1 MKCSHKNIFSVAW
14 VILVF
19 SVVISVFVR
28 LPFGFFDEQVH
39 YVRSL
44 GISNSQ
50 LLAYPKENDSN
61 KLGHDIDSSNLR
73 FVDRYLGNKSDVIS
87 AGWINDESE
96 AKSGHK
102 AYVVNTSA
110 APYTPIPY
118 LPYATAVLV
127 SGAINLDVK
136 SEFITMRLFGAIS
149 SLMIVAAAFFVAPS
163 RYRWSV
169 IALSLIPMSIAAFAG
184 ISTDGFTIAIAL
196 LFMTTVARMV
206 ELIQKG
212 TLANRH
218 IVFLATVSV
227 LLVMAKMPIFL
238 MIALLLWVI
247 IIFWKEIKKT
257 HKIGLLLIIAITAA
271 ITLAWA
277 LYAKDINTG
286 AYWGRN
292 VDTAAQ
298 LTYIA
303 ENPLVFMKNLTY
315 SMLNYDYVNIT
326 YLLYADSIFYSNIPF
341 VIDMVVF
348 VGLGLSA
355 FVSVK
360 HTHLMKQRVWLY
372 WAQVALFVLIGIAMF
387 VLLYL
392 QFTLVGTPDAIE
404 GVQPRYFLP
413 FLPLLVMMPYGLALS
428 RNIRIF
434 TYSTP
439 FIGVTVYL
447 GYIMLQ
453 L

>member
-1 MKCSHKNIFSVAW
+1 
-14 VILVF
+14 
-19 SVVISVFVR
+19 
-28 LPFGFFDEQVH
+28 
-39 YVRSL
+39 
-44 GISNSQ
+44 
-50 LLAYPKENDSN
+50 
-61 KLGHDIDSSNLR
+61 
-73 FVDRYLGNKSDVIS
+73 
-87 AGWINDESE
+87 
-96 AKSGHK
+96 
-102 AYVVNTSA
+102 
-110 APYTPIPY
+110 
-118 LPYATAVLV
+118 
-127 SGAINLDVK
+127 
-136 SEFITMRLFGAIS
+136 
-149 SLMIVAAAFFVAPS
+149 
-163 RYRWSV
+163 
-169 IALSLIPMSIAAFAG
+169 
-184 ISTDGFTIAIAL
+184 
-196 LFMTTVARMV
+196 
-206 ELIQKG
+206 
-212 TLANRH
+212 
-218 IVFLATVSV
+218 
-227 LLVMAKMPIFL
+227 

-257 HKIGLLLIIAITAA
+257 HKIGLLLIIAVTAA